1 MIFSPS
7 LRSARAESVLSKC
20 RKYQIRG
27 SFKCTEGSK
36 SDRLSSWGRG
46 RCYRCARNADE
57 QQRFF
62 LPFAVTFSW
71 IQDCSCSFL
80 LFFILPVE
88 KSRKRLVR
96 LVWGFARDGIEIGV
110 NKTSPSPTSFVLVT
124 AAVFREF
131 PTFPTKLTY
140 ISNTEE
146 GGRELRKRRKQI
158 WPSTPPSLF
167 RAHFDSP

>member
-1 MIFSPS
+1 M
-7 LRSARAESVLSKC
+7 
-20 RKYQIRG
+20 
-27 SFKCTEGSK
+27 
-36 SDRLSSWGRG
+36 
-46 RCYRCARNADE
+46 RNADE

-62 LPFAVTFSW
+62 CRLLLPSGSKIAPVPS
-71 IQDCSCSFL
+71 SF
-80 LFFILPVE
+80 FFILPVE

-146 GGRELRKRRKQI
+146 AEGGKRTQEANLALHSSLPLPGSFRFAIKYRKNVFQKRNEQK
-158 WPSTPPSLF
+158 
-167 RAHFDSP
+167 

>member
-1 MIFSPS
+1 M
-7 LRSARAESVLSKC
+7 
-20 RKYQIRG
+20 
-27 SFKCTEGSK
+27 
-36 SDRLSSWGRG
+36 
-46 RCYRCARNADE
+46 RNADE

-62 LPFAVTFSW
+62 CRLLLPSGSKIAPVPS
-71 IQDCSCSFL
+71 SF
-80 LFFILPVE
+80 FFILPVE

-110 NKTSPSPTSFVLVT
+110 NKTSPFPTSFVLAT